1 MPKNDYIWT
10 FNATTLAPGL
20 DGNFSL
26 EYHINGSKLN
36 VSPELLIDSR
46 LWLVIRSGG
55 ENYLYG
61 VLLPAMLEQYREG
74 TYKGDYVM
82 HTNAFGSVRFL
93 PRRESKK
100 PWLLSESFN
109 GIETVRVATSEE
121 KMSFQRM
128 VTRNYRVGFAA
139 PPSAIIDA
147 VPKTKLDD
155 VGRAVPDQLAL
166 TLRTVSFGDVSR
178 SQSMPASLSALGSIA
193 LDVLHKA
200 QPLLDIGEAMQVMSS
215 LDPIR
220 ATADPAL
227 KDIETITKAFSKLP
241 PMVDTF
247 LEEIDP
253 ESISPRTF
261 VASAESY
268 SMDWLDKTNDAEES
282 HEKILKDVVLHL
294 KTKGFRTY
302 KSRSFDLFAENANI
316 RLLFEIK
323 SSTNENAA
331 AQGERGI
338 VQLLRYAS
346 AISNVDMNGVTF
358 NLLLQESDRYSVL
371 KHLTNMAERTGFRLW
386 LYNKEME
393 WPARIHG
400 ANSQEAPEWLQ

>member
-1 MPKNDYIWT
+1 MPKKDYIWT

-26 EYHINGSKLN
+26 EYHITGSKLKI
-36 VSPELLIDSR
+36 SPESLIDSR
-46 LWLVIRSGG
+46 LWLVVRTGN

-74 TYKGDYVM
+74 AYKGDYVM

-100 PWLLSESFN
+100 PWLLPGSFD
-109 GIETVRVATSEE
+109 GVETVRETTNEE
-121 KMSFQRM
+121 QGLFLQML
-128 VTRNYRVGFAA
+128 TRNYRVGFAA
-139 PPSAIIDA
+139 TPNTIIDA
-147 VPKTKLDD
+147 VPKTKLND

-178 SQSMPASLSALGSIA
+178 SQSTSASLSALGSIA
-193 LDVLHKA
+193 LDVLRKA
-200 QPLLDIGEAMQVMSS
+200 QPHLDISEATSLMAS
-215 LDPIR
+215 LDPIC

-227 KDIETITKAFSKLP
+227 KTIEATTKAFSELP

-268 SMDWLDKTNDAEES
+268 SMDWLDKTNDAEEA
-282 HEKILKDVVLHL
+282 HERILKDIVIYLRSN
-294 KTKGFRTY
+294 GFKVS
-302 KSRSFDLFAENANI
+302 KSRSFDLFAEKSDT

-323 SSTNENAA
+323 STTNKNTS
-331 AQGERGI
+331 AQGEKGI

-346 AISNVDMNGVTF
+346 AVSNVDMNGVVF
-358 NLLLQESDRYSVL
+358 NLLLQASDQNGVL
-371 KHLTNMAERTGFRLW
+371 KHLTNMAERSGIRLW
-386 LYNKEME
+386 LYDDKQD
-393 WPARIHG
+393 WPTRIHG
-400 ANSQEAPEWLQ
+400 VHSEMPEWLE